1 MMTRQIATAALALAA
16 LAFATAPAAQTKN
29 GFDLRGA
36 LVDPAEILSGG
47 PPKDGIPAIDRPR
60 FVKAGEAK
68 MSPGERILGV
78 ERNGEA
84 KAYPVRILNWH
95 EVVNDSVGGTA
106 VAVTYCPLCG
116 SGVTFD
122 RTVLGKER
130 SFGVS
135 GLLYNSDVLLYD
147 RETNSLWSQ
156 ILGKAVTGP
165 AKGAKLPLVATA
177 HTSWADWVAR
187 HPDTLVLSEDTG
199 FTRDYAR
206 DPYAGYDANPVI
218 LFPVANSSSRFDNKD
233 VVLGIE
239 VDGSRKAYPFRELAK
254 TEGVIGDKLAG
265 RDIRVSYDAQHRTA
279 RVLDKDGEELP
290 SVMTYWFAWYAFYP
304 GSAVFYAKQEMDR

>member
-1 MMTRQIATAALALAA
+1 MMSRRIATAALALAA
-16 LAFATAPAAQTKN
+16 LAFTTAPVAQTMN

-47 PPKDGIPAIDRPR
+47 PPKDGIPAIDRPK
-60 FVKAGEAK
+60 FVKAGEAR
-68 MSPGERILGV
+68 MSPGDRILGV

-122 RTVLGKER
+122 RTVQDKER

-165 AKGAKLPLVATA
+165 AKGAKLALVPTA

-206 DPYAGYDANPVI
+206 DPYAGYDVNPVI
-218 LFPVANSSSRFDNKD
+218 LFPVANSSSRFDNKE
-233 VVLGIE
+233 VVLGLDL
-239 VDGSRKAYPFRELAK
+239 DGSRKAYPFGELAK
-254 TEGVIGDKLAG
+254 TEGVIVDKLAG

-279 RVLDKDGEELP
+279 RVHDKDGKELP

-304 GSAVFYAKQEMDR
+304 ESAVFYAK